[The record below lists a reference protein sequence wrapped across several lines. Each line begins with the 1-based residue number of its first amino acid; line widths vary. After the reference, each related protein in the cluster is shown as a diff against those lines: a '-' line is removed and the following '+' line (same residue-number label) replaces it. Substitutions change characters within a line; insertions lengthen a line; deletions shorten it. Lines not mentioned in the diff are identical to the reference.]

1 MFVILIFFVILF
13 IIFIF
18 FGNKKDEYSIYE
30 NFISEDEKLE
40 LIRCKKLLK
49 SNKLN
54 LSSFKNSKS
63 VVYYIKD
70 LEYFYKMCESK
81 NIQKLYNVFELI
93 IRNAPKKGNYY
104 IVNLLEIEPIDSKQQ
119 KCYNPNLHYDD
130 TIMDIL
136 PKPADAR
143 MIKNNNYFNPEVV
156 SVLYICKDKCFNG
169 GELDL
174 FKGPDLSN
182 PLLGNNLIKSVNVTD
197 RNLVYFSGD
206 YYHGV
211 KSYSTENCKENVESR
226 FSLVIEIYYVDERI
240 LELLP
245 NKEK

>member
-1 MFVILIFFVILF
+1 MYIILIAIILL
-13 IIFIF
+13 IFIF
-18 FGNKKDEYSIYE
+18 VLSYYNKGDYFTFE
-30 NFISEDEKLE
+30 NFITEEEKLQ
-40 LIRCKKLLK
+40 LVKCKKLLS

-63 VVYYIKD
+63 AVYYFKD
-70 LEYFYKMCESK
+70 FNYFHKICESK
-81 NIQKLYNVFELI
+81 DIITLYKVFESI
-93 IRNAPKKGNYY
+93 IKNAPKKGNYY
-104 IVNLLEIEPIDSKQQ
+104 IVNLLEIEPIDSNLEKS
-119 KCYNPNLHYDD
+119 YNPELHYDD

-136 PKPADAR
+136 PKPIDFR
-143 MIKNNNYFNPEVV
+143 MIKNNNYFNPETVC
-156 SVLYICKDKCFNG
+156 VLYICKDKCFNG

-174 FKGPDLSN
+174 YKGPVLSN
-182 PLLGNNLIKSVNVTD
+182 PLLGKDLIGSINISD

-211 KSYSTENCKENVESR
+211 KSYSIEKCKNNIDSR

-240 LELLP
+240 IDLLP